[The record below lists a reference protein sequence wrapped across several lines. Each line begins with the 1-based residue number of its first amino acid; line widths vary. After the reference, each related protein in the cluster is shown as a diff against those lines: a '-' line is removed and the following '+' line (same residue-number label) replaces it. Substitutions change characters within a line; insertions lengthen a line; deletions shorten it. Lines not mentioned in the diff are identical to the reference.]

1 MTLLFQSILIV
12 ASIALA
18 VLMLRRVA
26 QTRAKIED
34 SIFWLGLCFL
44 LILLGVFPGIASTL
58 ASLMGI
64 YSSTN
69 FIFMFF
75 IFVLIVK
82 LFFTSMHVSKL
93 EMQVQELSQA
103 IALSKETGVEKKDSD
118 KRWPADAAPDPR

>member
-44 LILLGVFPGIASTL
+44 LILLGVFPEIANTL

-64 YSSTN
+64 HSSTN

-93 EMQVQELSQA
+93 EMQVQELSQS
-103 IALSKETGVEKKDSD
+103 IALSQETGADKKQSE
-118 KRWPADAAPDPR
+118 

>member
-12 ASIALA
+12 ASLILA

-34 SIFWLGLCFL
+34 SIFWLALCFL
-44 LILLGVFPGIASTL
+44 LILLGVFPGIASSL
-58 ASLMGI
+58 ASLIGI

-69 FIFMFF
+69 FIFLFF

-82 LFFTSMHVSKL
+82 LFFTSMRVSKL
-93 EMQVQELSQA
+93 EMQIQELSQS
-103 IALSKETGVEKKDSD
+103 IALSKA
-118 KRWPADAAPDPR
+118 ADAKDEQSK

>member
-1 MTLLFQSILIV
+1 MTLLFQSVLII

-18 VLMLRRVA
+18 ILILRRVA

-34 SIFWLGLCFL
+34 SIFWLALCFL
-44 LILLGVFPGIASTL
+44 LILLGIFPGIANTL

-82 LFFTSMHVSKL
+82 TFFTSMRVSKL
-93 EMQVQELSQA
+93 EMQVQELSQS
-103 IALSKETGVEKKDSD
+103 IALSKSETAEAEQAKQEG
-118 KRWPADAAPDPR
+118 

>member
-44 LILLGVFPGIASTL
+44 LILLGVFPEIASTL
-58 ASLMGI
+58 SSLMGI

-69 FIFMFF
+69 FF

-93 EMQVQELSQA
+93 EMQVQELSQS
-103 IALSKETGVEKKDSD
+103 IALSKGTGADKKE
-118 KRWPADAAPDPR
+118 AD

>member
-1 MTLLFQSILIV
+1 MTLLFQSILII

-18 VLMLRRVA
+18 ILILRRVA

-34 SIFWLGLCFL
+34 SIFWLALCFL
-44 LILLGVFPGIASTL
+44 LILLGVFPDIASTL
-58 ASLMGI
+58 ASFMGI

-82 LFFTSMHVSKL
+82 TFFTSMHVSKL
-93 EMQVQELSQA
+93 EMQVQELSQS
-103 IALSKETGVEKKDSD
+103 IALSKSKDND
-118 KRWPADAAPDPR
+118 KRSE

>member
-44 LILLGVFPGIASTL
+44 LILLGVFPEIASTL
-58 ASLMGI
+58 SSLMGI

-93 EMQVQELSQA
+93 EMQVQELSQS
-103 IALSKETGVEKKDSD
+103 IALSKGTGADKKE
-118 KRWPADAAPDPR
+118 AD